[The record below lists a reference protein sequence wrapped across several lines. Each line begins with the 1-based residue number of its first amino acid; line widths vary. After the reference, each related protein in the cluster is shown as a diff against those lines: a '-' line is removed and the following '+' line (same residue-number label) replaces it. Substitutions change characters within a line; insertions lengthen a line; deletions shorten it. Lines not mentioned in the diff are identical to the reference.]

1 MEGRDL
7 LAAQIARDLLGSAG
21 NQAQPLPP
29 QVQLPPPPAPAP
41 EEPVAAVP
49 EEKDAVVP
57 EVQDEPANDPA
68 PANQPSQSSRS
79 NALPNPPVTLH
90 RQLLSRLIRA
100 LPIASEAQ
108 LQSMLNVFDHR
119 ANPPAVQNPPLPPPP
134 SSVPQASAPV
144 QSRWQSLPPAPHSHH
159 PGGISYGRAPTTD
172 PLQHLLPQPSYK
184 RSELH

>member
-21 NQAQPLPP
+21 NQAQLLPP

-119 ANPPAVQNPPLPPPP
+119 AIPPRSNPLPPPP
-134 SSVPQASAPV
+134 LTYLKHRPPFSLVGSPSPLPHILITQEEYRMAGVRRLIRYSTYSRSHRIRG
-144 QSRWQSLPPAPHSHH
+144 QS
-159 PGGISYGRAPTTD
+159 YTN
-172 PLQHLLPQPSYK
+172 
-184 RSELH
+184 

>member
-21 NQAQPLPP
+21 NQAQLLPP

-79 NALPNPPVTLH
+79 NALPLH

-119 ANPPAVQNPPLPPPP
+119 AIPPAVQNPPP
-134 SSVPQASAPV
+134 
-144 QSRWQSLPPAPHSHH
+144 PPAP
-159 PGGISYGRAPTTD
+159 
-172 PLQHLLPQPSYK
+172 L
-184 RSELH
+184 